1 MRYIIPLLSTP
12 LFALTACGDSSTADA
27 KIAYQCDSGAVIQT
41 MYDNSDDPKV
51 TVWYKSEKVEL
62 NISPSGSGAKYSND
76 SYVWWTK
83 GSGKGAEATLFIRE
97 NDQIGGALETC
108 VEKQ

>member
-1 MRYIIPLLSTP
+1 MRYILPLLSIP
-12 LFALTACGDSSTADA
+12 LIVLSACDNNSPAQA
-27 KIAYQCDSGAVIQT
+27 KIAYQCDSGAVIQAA
-41 MYDNSDDPKV
+41 YDNSKDSKV

-62 NISPSGSGAKYSND
+62 AISQSGSGAKYTGD

-83 GSGKGAEATLFIRE
+83 GSGKGAEATLFIRK
-97 NDQIGGALETC
+97 NDQIGDALETC